1 MFSREQD
8 IIQTLRLIEQLKLAL
23 LDNLGALY
31 HAMMENSSAAM
42 KRSLASL
49 VLNGYLLGRRLGVE
63 YADLDDELQRLAD
76 QQALSDDDIIENRF
90 GDYSRLSRY
99 LQQRRS

>member
-23 LDNLGALY
+23 LDSLSAVY
-31 HAMMENSSAAM
+31 RAMMENSSATM
-42 KRSLASL
+42 KRSLARL
-49 VLNGYLLGRRLGVE
+49 MLNGYLLGRRLGVE
-63 YADLDDELQRLAD
+63 YADLDSEIQRLAD

-90 GDYSRLSRY
+90 GDYSRLSRH
-99 LQQRRS
+99 LQQKRS